1 MFPKA
6 KKAGIDLDDLG
17 AQIRAR
23 KAESMDEAGVAA
35 VAG

>member
-6 KKAGIDLDDLG
+6 KKAEIDLDALG
-17 AQIRAR
+17 AQMRAR
-23 KAESMDEAGVAA
+23 KAELMDEAGVAA